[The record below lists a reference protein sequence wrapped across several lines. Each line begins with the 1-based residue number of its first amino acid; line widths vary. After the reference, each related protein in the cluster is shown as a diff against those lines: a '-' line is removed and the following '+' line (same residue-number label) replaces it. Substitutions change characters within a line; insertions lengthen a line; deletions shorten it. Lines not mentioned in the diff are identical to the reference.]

1 VDLRPRRPYA
11 RAFRGHEAL
20 VQRTLDPPLSGT
32 ALAYPVVV
40 STTPPPVIPPDL
52 PGADLVCAGL
62 DDLRVGKV
70 TPPAL
75 LLLGARERLR
85 QSGIQLPEA
94 PVEQPERA
102 LYLLLEDEDPGGAH
116 ARYNALRQRLVSFC
130 TTFEQLAR
138 RRHS

>member
-1 VDLRPRRPYA
+1 M
-11 RAFRGHEAL
+11 
-20 VQRTLDPPLSGT
+20 

-40 STTPPPVIPPDL
+40 STTRPVIPADL

-62 DDLRVGKV
+62 DDLRGGTV
-70 TPPAL
+70 TAPAL

-102 LYLLLEDEDPGGAH
+102 LYALLEDDDPGGAH

-130 TTFEQLAR
+130 TAFEQRAR

>member
-1 VDLRPRRPYA
+1 
-11 RAFRGHEAL
+11 
-20 VQRTLDPPLSGT
+20 
-32 ALAYPVVV
+32 VVV
-40 STTPPPVIPPDL
+40 STTPPPVIPADL

-62 DDLRVGKV
+62 DDLRGGTV
-70 TPPAL
+70 TAPAL

-102 LYLLLEDEDPGGAH
+102 LYVLLEKDEDPGGAH

-130 TTFEQLAR
+130 TAFEQRAR